1 MKHIRSRY
9 TLDKLPFPVGHPDLI
24 YAVADHQTG
33 RIVARGLTWDSAHH
47 LIDKLEGV
55 NTSPEPDEDASIAER
70 AYAIADRMLAER
82 AKGGAS

>member
-1 MKHIRSRY
+1 MKHTRSRY

-33 RIVARGLTWDSAHH
+33 GYRAKGLTWDAAHN

-55 NTSPEPDEDASIAER
+55 NTSPEPEECPEL
-70 AYAIADRMLAER
+70 ADGWRQRSNARSGMYGR
-82 AKGGAS
+82 